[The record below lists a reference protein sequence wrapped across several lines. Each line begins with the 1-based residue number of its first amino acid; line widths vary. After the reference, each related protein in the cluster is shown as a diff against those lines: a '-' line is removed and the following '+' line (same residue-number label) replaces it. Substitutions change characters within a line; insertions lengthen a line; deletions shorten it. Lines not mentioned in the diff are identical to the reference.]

1 VKGDLIMKN
10 DWDIVAAAFEDDAP
24 ECQEGCEFFGYDYA
38 TDTGADAW
46 CELGNMS
53 GHDPKWCP
61 AFDRV
66 FKEMM
71 DA

>member
-1 VKGDLIMKN
+1 MKN

-61 AFDRV
+61 AC
-66 FKEMM
+66 
-71 DA
+71 